1 MFYLLNICQTEMLF
15 GFRHTLRFTILLIII
30 SDFSYATLCTSTN
43 SFLESLKYFSG
54 SPKAFKA
61 IKQKNLPHYDST
73 PPQLFVAGVEYVT
86 AHPPDPASTV
96 ATQDIVSCLVSL
108 QLSSPFALRK
118 PPLPRGQQSRL
129 FPQLLHVRS
138 SSEDAPP
145 W

>member
-1 MFYLLNICQTEMLF
+1 MT
-15 GFRHTLRFTILLIII
+15 
-30 SDFSYATLCTSTN
+30 
-43 SFLESLKYFSG
+43 
-54 SPKAFKA
+54 P
-61 IKQKNLPHYDST
+61 P
-73 PPQLFVAGVEYVT
+73 PPQLLVAGVEYVT
-86 AHPPDPASTV
+86 AHPPDPASAV

>member
-1 MFYLLNICQTEMLF
+1 MT
-15 GFRHTLRFTILLIII
+15 
-30 SDFSYATLCTSTN
+30 
-43 SFLESLKYFSG
+43 
-54 SPKAFKA
+54 P
-61 IKQKNLPHYDST
+61 P
-73 PPQLFVAGVEYVT
+73 PPQLLVAGVEYVT
-86 AHPPDPASTV
+86 AHPPDPASAA

-138 SSEDAPP
+138 LSEDAPP